1 MPPPAPETR
10 ESERTALFREGKALA
25 EAGLWVDAVDRF
37 RRVVAIRSAP
47 KALFT
52 LGEAAE
58 HAGYFAEAER
68 SYERALADAR
78 GAGDAEVAD
87 VAERALSSIDKRV
100 PRVTVLLDDRT
111 AQAFRAS
118 ARATVDGQSVGLG
131 APTSLDPGTHTIRV
145 EAREADAFEVRVRVS
160 VGERRY
166 VPVTLE
172 ARREARAGPAARPVP
187 MVVQAAPN
195 PSPSVWGPA
204 ILGGA
209 GVVVAVAGA
218 VVTASALHDYAT
230 ASGQCPGGRC
240 PSPGVRDTGNAARQS
255 VIAGDVLMGAGA
267 LVGVGAAVWWWR
279 RPHGPSGASASI
291 RLDRDGGAAVL
302 SGWF

>member
-1 MPPPAPETR
+1 VSEAR

-58 HAGYFAEAER
+58 HAGYLAEAER
-68 SYERALADAR
+68 SYESALADAR
-78 GAGDAEVAD
+78 GAGDSEVAD

-118 ARATVDGQSVGLG
+118 AHATVDGQAAGLG
-131 APTSLDPGTHTIRV
+131 VPTSLDPGTHTIRV
-145 EAREADAFEVRVRVS
+145 EAPGAGAFEARVHVAL
-160 VGERRY
+160 GERRY

-172 ARREARAGPAARPVP
+172 ARGDAREVPVASPVP
-187 MVVQAAPN
+187 RVAHAASD
-195 PSPSVWGPA
+195 PSPSTWGPA

-209 GVVVAVAGA
+209 GAVVTAAGV
-218 VVTASALHDYAT
+218 VVTASALHDYAA
-230 ASGQCPGGRC
+230 ASGQCPAGRC
-240 PSPGVRDTGNAARQS
+240 SSPGVRDTGNAARQS
-255 VIAGDVLMGAGA
+255 VIAGDVLIGAGA
-267 LVGVGAAVWWWR
+267 VVGAGAIVWWWS
-279 RPHGPSGASASI
+279 RPHASSGASASI
-291 RLDRDGGAAVL
+291 RLDRDGGSAIL